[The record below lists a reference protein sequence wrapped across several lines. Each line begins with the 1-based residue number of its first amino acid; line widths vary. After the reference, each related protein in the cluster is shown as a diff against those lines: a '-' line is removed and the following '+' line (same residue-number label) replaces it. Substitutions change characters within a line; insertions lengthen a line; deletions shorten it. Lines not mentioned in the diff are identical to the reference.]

1 LIQAGAQRTA
11 VAYVP
16 VRTNPQS
23 RHSRLMRSVPHYLG
37 NSTATIMR
45 TYTMYRPL
53 RVFFFIGGLLL
64 LAGLAVGARFLYF
77 YLTGNG
83 QGHLQSV
90 ILSAVCLIIGF
101 QVCLIGLLAD
111 LIRFNRKIL
120 EEVLYRTRRL
130 ELQVGNH
137 QRTSDKDA

>member
-1 LIQAGAQRTA
+1 
-11 VAYVP
+11 
-16 VRTNPQS
+16 
-23 RHSRLMRSVPHYLG
+23 
-37 NSTATIMR
+37 
-45 TYTMYRPL
+45 MYRPL

-64 LAGLAVGARFLYF
+64 LSGLVIGARFLYF
-77 YLTGNG
+77 YALGIG

-90 ILSAVCLIIGF
+90 ILSAILLIIGF

-130 ELQVGNH
+130 ELEAGN
-137 QRTSDKDA
+137 QPRTPGTK